1 MNIKRELWLILGS
14 VWSCIIIFLS
24 LISPSSLPD
33 VLFRLEDFIMH
44 FIAYLFASFLFTM
57 GSRSSFGPWK
67 PALLC
72 FLLGSILEIIQPM
85 MLNGRSF
92 SYQDMISNT
101 LGLIFGIILARL
113 LGKRIFTS

>member
-1 MNIKRELWLILGS
+1 MRVKRKVWLSMGTLWSL
-14 VWSCIIIFLS
+14 IIIYFS
-24 LISPSSLPD
+24 LIPTSSLPD
-33 VLFRLEDFIMH
+33 FLFSIKDFVLH
-44 FIAYLFASFLFTM
+44 FVAYLVASLLFSM
-57 GSRSSFGPWK
+57 GSRSTFGPWK

-72 FLLGSILEIIQPM
+72 LLIGCGIELVQPM

-92 SYQDMISNT
+92 SYYDIISNT